1 MKIIKGVLVKLFTLA
16 LLFILSSS
24 SLSAFSFNGWYSGMT
39 LEHVMEANRLE
50 NKKNFKIDTCS
61 TTCRDI
67 YFTENILG
75 ADAKITLHFT
85 LNGKMLYR
93 IEVLWGSGV
102 KEEDMER
109 FTDELIRFLDKEYGE
124 IQVGIRPNYN
134 EYGALKENK
143 WQPEPN
149 TEIVA
154 RRGLSSLALI
164 LTDIE
169 LESNH
174 HFEMSQFLKEK
185 KK

>member
-1 MKIIKGVLVKLFTLA
+1 
-16 LLFILSSS
+16 
-24 SLSAFSFNGWYSGMT
+24 MT

-50 NKKNFKIDTCS
+50 NKKNFKGDTCS
-61 TTCRDI
+61 ATCRDL

-75 ADAKITLHFT
+75 AAAKITLHFT
-85 LNGKMLYR
+85 LNGKMLYK

-134 EYGALKENK
+134 EYGVLKENK